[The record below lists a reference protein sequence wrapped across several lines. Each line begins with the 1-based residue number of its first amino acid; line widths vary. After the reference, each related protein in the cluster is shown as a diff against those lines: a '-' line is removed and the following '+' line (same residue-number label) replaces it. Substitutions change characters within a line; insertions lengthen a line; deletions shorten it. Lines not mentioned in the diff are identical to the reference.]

1 MKKFCDMKKFYD
13 KFIYV
18 IVIIGP
24 LSNVPQLL
32 KIWTEK
38 SSSGVSSVSWLFFS
52 IVSLSW
58 LVYGVL
64 HKDKHL
70 IIMNSALVVIQGFV
84 AFGAMIYS

>member
-1 MKKFCDMKKFYD
+1 MKKFYD